1 MDDNRK
7 GKHNA
12 YLVINNQ
19 IYPMRAPVTT
29 IGRKLDND
37 VVIQDP
43 LVSRYHAEIR
53 REGDNYFLHDLE
65 STCGTYVNQKNVSE
79 SQLFSGD
86 IILFANV
93 PIMFVDETASISLK
107 SEGKTGTLPIEE

>member
-1 MDDNRK
+1 MDDEIKRADD
-7 GKHNA
+7 A

-19 IYPMRAPVTT
+19 IYPISEPVTT

-53 REGDNYFLHDLE
+53 REGNRYFLHDLE
-65 STCGTYVNQKNVSE
+65 STCGTYVNQKNITK
-79 SQLFSGD
+79 SQLYSGD

-93 PIMFVDETASISLK
+93 PIMFVDEASSL
-107 SEGKTGTLPIEE
+107 SVYADGKTGSLPPEE

>member
-1 MDDNRK
+1 MVSKSEITKD
-7 GKHNA
+7 A

-19 IYPMRAPVTT
+19 IYPLNKAVTT

-37 VVIQDP
+37 IVIQDP

-53 REGDNYFLHDLE
+53 QDGDEFFLFDLD
-65 STCGTYVNQKNVSE
+65 SSCGTFVNQKNISN

-86 IILFANV
+86 IILLANMPV
-93 PIMFVDETASISLK
+93 MFVDETASLFSA
-107 SEGKTGTLPIEE
+107 SESITGKMTKK

>member
-1 MDDNRK
+1 MDDNK
-7 GKHNA
+7 KQTKDA

-19 IYPMRAPVTT
+19 IYPISEPVIT

-53 REGDNYFLHDLE
+53 REDGQYFLHDLE
-65 STCGTYVNQKNVSE
+65 STCGTYVNQKNITK
-79 SQLFSGD
+79 SQLYSGD

-93 PIMFVDETASISLK
+93 PIMFVDEAASLPVYSD
-107 SEGKTGTLPIEE
+107 GKTGSLPPED

>member
-1 MDDNRK
+1 MTNNLESIRD
-7 GKHNA
+7 A

-19 IYPMRAPVTT
+19 IYPLNKAVTT

-37 VVIQDP
+37 IVIQDP

-53 REGDNYFLHDLE
+53 QDGDTFYLFDLD
-65 STCGTYVNQKNVSE
+65 SSCGTFVNQKNISK

-86 IILFANV
+86 IILLANMPV
-93 PIMFVDETASISLK
+93 MFVDEAASLYSAAE
-107 SEGKTGTLPIEE
+107 SVTGKMP

>member
-1 MDDNRK
+1 MEDNKKRADD
-7 GKHNA
+7 A

-19 IYPMRAPVTT
+19 IYPISELVIT

-53 REGDNYFLHDLE
+53 REDGQYFLHDLE
-65 STCGTYVNQKNVSE
+65 STCGTYVNQKNVTK
-79 SQLFSGD
+79 SQLHSGD

-93 PIMFVDETASISLK
+93 PIMFVDETASLQFQ
-107 SEGKTGTLPIEE
+107 SEGKTGSLPPEE

>member
-1 MDDNRK
+1 MDDNKNRSD
-7 GKHNA
+7 NA

-19 IYPMRAPVTT
+19 IYPISESVTT

-53 REGDNYFLHDLE
+53 REGKNYFLHDLE
-65 STCGTYVNQKNVSE
+65 STCGTYVNQKNVTK

-93 PIMFVDETASISLK
+93 PIMFVDEAASISFY
-107 SEGKTGTLPIEE
+107 SDGKTGTLPPE

>member
-1 MDDNRK
+1 MEDNKKRADD
-7 GKHNA
+7 A

-19 IYPMRAPVTT
+19 IYPIGELVIT

-53 REGDNYFLHDLE
+53 REGDQYFLHDLE
-65 STCGTYVNQKNVSE
+65 STCGTYVNQKNVTKSK
-79 SQLFSGD
+79 LHSGD

-93 PIMFVDETASISLK
+93 PIMFVDETTNLQFQ
-107 SEGKTGTLPIEE
+107 SEGKTGSLPPKE

>member
-1 MDDNRK
+1 MDDRK
-7 GKHNA
+7 NPSLEA
-12 YLVINNQ
+12 YLVINSQ
-19 IYPMRAPVTT
+19 LYPLNKQVTT

-37 VVIQDP
+37 IVIQDP

-53 REGDNYFLHDLE
+53 KEGTDFFLHDLE
-65 STCGTYVNQKNVSE
+65 STCGTFVNQKTVSS

-93 PIMFVDETASISLK
+93 PIMFVDETENLQK
-107 SEGKTGTLPIEE
+107 SSQKITGRMT

>member
-1 MDDNRK
+1 MNDNNKRADQ
-7 GKHNA
+7 A
-12 YLVINNQ
+12 YLVVNNQ
-19 IYPMRAPVTT
+19 IYPISAMVIT

-53 REGDNYFLHDLE
+53 REGSQYFLHDLE
-65 STCGTYVNQKNVSE
+65 STCGTYVNQKNVTK
-79 SQLFSGD
+79 SQLHSGD

-93 PIMFVDETASISLK
+93 PIMFVDEASSLPVYT
-107 SEGKTGTLPIEE
+107 EGKTGTLPPEE